1 MGSVTKTIKKIIPKE
16 IRPVL
21 PFAAAAFGQPYL
33 AGLGG
38 ATGFAAAN
46 PLITKALLSGAT
58 SALTDTGN
66 PLRTAALSIAPD
78 ILSQGLGSLGTALT
92 PQTTEALKASISSGQ
107 IGSSSIPLTQQIG
120 SLATK
125 AAESDFLTS
134 LTNPQSLMDYAKA
147 TAIPA
152 SVEAAATLAEIN
164 QDELDKYNRQ
174 LEAQGIKDRAAR
186 RTSIFNI
193 YMNAGYDPEYVNN
206 VLDKYGYASGGR
218 VGYKEGELV
227 TIPKDLVERLLDKK
241 SKTDTSDLSS
251 GIGNIMKG
259 FEMATGRSLLDQA
272 PQPTRIVP
280 GFAFGGNVPSIR
292 MKPERTEMAGSD
304 RYLKLVEH
312 FESLGYDYDTASALA
327 YEAFKTGDYEIT
339 PADLKKGPGGK
350 YAKGG
355 IASITP
361 SNLEMDYRRG
371 GYVEKGKARKADDV
385 DARLSKDEFVFTAD
399 AVDGAGIKLA
409 GDKRKG
415 PQVMYNLMNE
425 FEAIA

>member
-46 PLITKALLSGAT
+46 PLITKALISGAT
-58 SALTDTGN
+58 SALTDSGN

-78 ILSQGLGSLGTALT
+78 ILSQGLGTFAQKYGA
-92 PQTTEALKASISSGQ
+92 AGDVASQGFNVLS
-107 IGSSSIPLTQQIG
+107 
-120 SLATK
+120 K
-125 AAESDFLTS
+125 AA
-134 LTNPQSLMDYAKA
+134 DYASQAKQA
-147 TAIPA
+147 IDTSPFYTLGAQTA
-152 SVEAAATLAEIN
+152 VESAAQLADIN

-304 RYLKLVEH
+304 KYLKLVEH

-327 YEAFKTGDYEIT
+327 YEAFKTGDYDIT
-339 PADLKKGPGGK
+339 PSDLKKGPGGK